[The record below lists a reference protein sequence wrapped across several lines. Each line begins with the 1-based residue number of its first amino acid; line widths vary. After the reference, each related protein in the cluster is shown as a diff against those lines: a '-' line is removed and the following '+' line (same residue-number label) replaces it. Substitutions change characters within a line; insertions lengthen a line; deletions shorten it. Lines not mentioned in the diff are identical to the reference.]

1 MFTGSPD
8 DFERLIGMLAEQ
20 GGVAAGAGL
29 RAVRELRRGGSVVL
43 VSVPGRGVVGAT
55 FASENQ
61 PPGPL
66 PFGLRQQ
73 GNGPPGDVGP
83 AMEAVM
89 EQVMRAMVERFE
101 EEQAPAVPP
110 ATESIRDALP
120 RVVVT
125 KEDLM
130 DSTNSKCSVCLE
142 EYKAG
147 SRATRMFCGHLFCT
161 NCIREWLRVANSCPV
176 CRYELAT
183 DSQEYEQGRRE
194 RMRERQARLKEG
206 ELRHMRVPELRRL
219 MRALGVSGE
228 GCVEK
233 GDLVR
238 RLGEAPGVHLSP
250 DPEKQVYDE
259 CELRSLELP
268 LLRSLMERHR
278 LLPLPED
285 RDEEKER
292 AEALRRFASA
302 GWMRLDPPQ
311 VAASAKS
318 SPSGRRHGTS
328 ELNRSRKTSKDSA
341 GERQLVGKSSSRP
354 CSATGG
360 SSSMPAS
367 SSSSAPAA
375 ASSPQ
380 RAKPAEEP
388 GRPAEEPG
396 RPAEELVGPDQEP
409 VVPAK
414 EPVGPT
420 LEPAGQAERP
430 GGTSQEPVR
439 PAEESVVPAKEP
451 VGPAQEPAGPAEEPG
466 GTSQEPVGPAEES
479 VVPAKEPVGPA
490 QEPAGPAEGLGETSQ
505 ELVGPAEDPVGP
517 AKELVGPAKELVRP
531 DAKPAEAH
539 VGPCAELHGTPCTAV
554 GRDAVCTDAEFTPET
569 GLCCTSAPS
578 QPPRFCELGATP
590 VSGSADALAKA
601 SPNAVRE
608 AFSHA
613 EPRDCT

>member
-1 MFTGSPD
+1 
-8 DFERLIGMLAEQ
+8 
-20 GGVAAGAGL
+20 
-29 RAVRELRRGGSVVL
+29 
-43 VSVPGRGVVGAT
+43 
-55 FASENQ
+55 
-61 PPGPL
+61 
-66 PFGLRQQ
+66 
-73 GNGPPGDVGP
+73 
-83 AMEAVM
+83 
-89 EQVMRAMVERFE
+89 
-101 EEQAPAVPP
+101 
-110 ATESIRDALP
+110 
-120 RVVVT
+120 
-125 KEDLM
+125 
-130 DSTNSKCSVCLE
+130 
-142 EYKAG
+142 
-147 SRATRMFCGHLFCT
+147 
-161 NCIREWLRVANSCPV
+161 
-176 CRYELAT
+176 
-183 DSQEYEQGRRE
+183 
-194 RMRERQARLKEG
+194 MRERQARLKEG

-430 GGTSQEPVR
+430 DGTSQEPVR